1 MGLIDRLF
9 SKKKNTDVQENSGQ
23 TVPAQSVIDIMLVNA
38 EACLNEGNPERAFK
52 TYNDVLEMQP
62 ENSQAQYNLGTL
74 YALGKGTE
82 QDFLKSAKYFSL
94 VASKGDSEAKKMCEK
109 STLYYVN
116 QNLASETPYD
126 VYQKMLTYASALYP
140 QNSDNGTVSQK
151 SIASEKLFAVGS
163 YDLNQKRY
171 EEAVKLFRASGE
183 YGNHGKSQ
191 NYLAVLYNAGA
202 GTEKND
208 LAALYWFDRAAE
220 NGVQEAQKDRDG
232 ILNAYRNNNSPEEF
246 AEIIEQLIKECSN
259 GSKDI
264 PHDDK
269 KAEYWRSQK
278 EQMLQTKTQSESEDG
293 CKTENA
299 VKKYEDTVWKILN
312 FIYFCSKNEE
322 KRLSFAVDIPN
333 TENSAVLTCEPG
345 RDGWVYSA
353 GAVRKG
359 SDMLVSNYL
368 KHGSK
373 EEVMEYLKTDK
384 ALVQTLDAIR
394 KLSDNV
400 DERMM

>member
-1 MGLIDRLF
+1 MGLFDRLF
-9 SKKKNTDVQENSGQ
+9 SKKKNTDAQENIRKAIS
-23 TVPAQSVIDIMLVNA
+23 AQSVIAVMLANA
-38 EACLNEGNPERAFK
+38 EACLNEGKPDRAFK
-52 TYNDVLEMQP
+52 TYNDILEMQP
-62 ENSQAQYNLGTL
+62 ENSKAQYNLGTL
-74 YALGKGTE
+74 YALGRGTE

-94 VASKGDSEAKKMCEK
+94 VASKGDLKAKKMCEK

-126 VYQKMLTYASALYP
+126 VYQKMLTYAAVIYP
-140 QNSDNGTVSQK
+140 QSSNNETASQK
-151 SIASEKLFAVGS
+151 NIASEKLFAVGS
-163 YDLNQKRY
+163 YYLNQKRY
-171 EEAVKLFRASGE
+171 GEALKLFRASGE
-183 YGNHGKSQ
+183 YGNYGKSQ

-208 LAALYWFDRAAE
+208 MAALYWFDRASD
-220 NGVQEAQKDRDG
+220 NRVQEAQKDREG
-232 ILNAYRNNNSPEEF
+232 ILNAYRNNNSPEVFSET
-246 AEIIEQLIKECSN
+246 IEQIVKECSN

-264 PHDDK
+264 PRDDK

-278 EQMLQTKTQSESEDG
+278 EQILKTKTQSESEDG

-359 SDMLVSNYL
+359 FDMLVSNYL

>member
-9 SKKKNTDVQENSGQ
+9 SKKKNTDAQENSGQ

-38 EACLNEGNPERAFK
+38 EACLNEGKPERAFK
-52 TYNDVLEMQP
+52 TYNDVLEIQP

-126 VYQKMLTYASALYP
+126 VYQKMLTYASVLYP
-140 QNSDNGTVSQK
+140 QNSDNGTASQK

-208 LAALYWFDRAAE
+208 LAALYWFDRAAD

-232 ILNAYRNNNSPEEF
+232 ILNAYRKNNSPEEF
-246 AEIIEQLIKECSN
+246 AEIIEQIVKECSN

-264 PHDDK
+264 PRDDK
-269 KAEYWRSQK
+269 KAEYWCKRK
-278 EQMLQTKTQSESEDG
+278 GKMLNAKTQSKSETRSKSDDD
-293 CKTENA
+293 
-299 VKKYEDTVWKILN
+299 VKKYEDTVEKTLN
-312 FIYFCSKNEE
+312 YICRKNEG
-322 KRLSFAVDIPN
+322 KRMSFAISIPDTKN
-333 TENSAVLTCEPG
+333 MAVFTFEPG
-345 RDGWVYSA
+345 GTDNGWIYSV
-353 GAVRKG
+353 GVVRNG
-359 SDMLVSNYL
+359 TNMLVSNYL
-368 KHGSK
+368 NHGSR
-373 EEVMEYLKTDK
+373 EEVMEYLKSEK
-384 ALVQTLDAIR
+384 ARTETLDVVR
-394 KLSDNV
+394 RLSDNV